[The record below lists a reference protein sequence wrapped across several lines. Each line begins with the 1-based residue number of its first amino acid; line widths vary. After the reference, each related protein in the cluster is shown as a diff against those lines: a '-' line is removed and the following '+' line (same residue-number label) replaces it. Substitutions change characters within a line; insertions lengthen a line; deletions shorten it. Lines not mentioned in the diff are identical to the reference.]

1 MKKIIISILFIVPTL
16 VFSQK
21 SAGKLSRTDDLSKII
36 ESLAKDYE
44 TNSFVIYD
52 KVLSDDAVVYINN
65 TKWMVKL

>member
-1 MKKIIISILFIVPTL
+1 MFFVDLYSINNKSSKMKKIIISILFIVPTL

-52 KVLSDDAVVYINN
+52 SGY
-65 TKWMVKL
+65 